1 VLIVFVVSELDHWY
15 ALKVVETPMVTLL
28 LLQIVVD
35 PVSVGRGLAFTVM
48 VALAVAV
55 QLLASVI
62 VTVYIV
68 VASGA
73 TLMLGFVSV
82 LDQA

>member
-73 TLMLGFVSV
+73 TLMLWFVSV